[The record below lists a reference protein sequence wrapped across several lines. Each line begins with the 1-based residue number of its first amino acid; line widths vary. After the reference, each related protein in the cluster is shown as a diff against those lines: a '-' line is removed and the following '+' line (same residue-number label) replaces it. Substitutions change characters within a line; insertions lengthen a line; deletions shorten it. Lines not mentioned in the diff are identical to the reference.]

1 MGICPL
7 FRFAKSERVRI
18 YKEAEMS
25 KVLDQVES
33 IVKPITEELGF
44 ELVDLAFE
52 KEGKNWFLR
61 IFADSEGGIDI
72 DDCALI
78 SERVSEKLD
87 EADPISENY
96 FLEVSSP
103 GAERPLKKEA
113 DFEKAVGA
121 YVHVTS
127 YEPIEGRKMWEGT
140 LVAYDGETLTVEIMD
155 KTRQVVCVIP
165 KEKVA
170 KARLAIKF

>member
-1 MGICPL
+1 
-7 FRFAKSERVRI
+7 
-18 YKEAEMS
+18 MS

-103 GAERPLKKEA
+103 GAERPLKKR
-113 DFEKAVGA
+113 
-121 YVHVTS
+121 S
-127 YEPIEGRKMWEGT
+127 
-140 LVAYDGETLTVEIMD
+140 
-155 KTRQVVCVIP
+155 
-165 KEKVA
+165 
-170 KARLAIKF
+170 